1 MKMSASSYIK
11 DLNEAFDKYFENV
24 SPMITEMC
32 DQLIEIRRK
41 SAARGLGQSGT
52 KDVQESLSKIIDE
65 LMFVKND
72 DTTKTVYIDQEAVS
86 SFVNM
91 IMANRSILSTINN
104 FNDQKIT
111 FVNHQSIV
119 SLLDRVENE
128 VVSLHRKLE
137 LLKMLSALTINQY
150 MIKENL

>member
-1 MKMSASSYIK
+1 MSASSYIK

-128 VVSLHRKLE
+128 VVSLHRK
-137 LLKMLSALTINQY
+137 
-150 MIKENL
+150 

>member
-41 SAARGLGQSGT
+41 SAARGLGQGGS

-72 DTTKTVYIDQEAVS
+72 DTTKI
-86 SFVNM
+86 
-91 IMANRSILSTINN
+91 RINPN
-104 FNDQKIT
+104 
-111 FVNHQSIV
+111 
-119 SLLDRVENE
+119 
-128 VVSLHRKLE
+128 
-137 LLKMLSALTINQY
+137 
-150 MIKENL
+150 